1 MVTNCINCC
10 RADISGDQLQP
21 AGAAAGGDGRARSAA
36 GLGRSRAPAA
46 RPLSRRRPADQRRA
60 GSRQAG
66 HGQDGLLLQAS
77 SCQSQAGL
85 VMALPIFC
93 VTYLDSVTSHLI

>member
-1 MVTNCINCC
+1 MVTNCINCCRADISGDQLFNCC

-21 AGAAAGGDGRARSAA
+21 AGAAAGGNGRPRSAA
-36 GLGRSRAPAA
+36 GLGGPGAPAA
-46 RPLSRRRPADQRRA
+46 RPLSRRRSADQRRA

-85 VMALPIFC
+85 IGVVP
-93 VTYLDSVTSHLI
+93 